1 MKNLKI
7 IKIYFLSFWML
18 FGAIPLTFAENLPDK
33 AVHLLVDIQYVS
45 TESSYLLEDSV
56 GTMTIQHLVSE
67 AGQRS
72 FVEFDKH
79 LSYNEHVNSAYW
91 EKIVLKNRSSF
102 KTWLLEFPDPHI
114 GTLQVFVVSDGQL
127 KEYQTTGFELPFGTR
142 ALEHKNFVYEI
153 LIPQNKQVEVY
164 ARIKS
169 GGFCGISPNVRSVAN
184 FSDYFFSEYHL
195 LGLYYGII
203 FIMIAYNFFLGL
215 YTKDGLY
222 FFYCLYTVSCAL
234 YTFAEDGLGFQWLW
248 RGVPYFNAILE
259 IAAPVFLLASFL
271 LYSNRFLEW
280 KTTYSKIRPIIIGV
294 AVCYGIM
301 QVFFFGNY
309 KFNNFLLTIPFSL
322 TCFSAVKIYREGFR
336 PARFFVL
343 GNSIILV
350 SLFVFFFR
358 MNGWVTSNTFT
369 VYLFNFGFIFEAVV
383 LSISLA
389 DKFRIT
395 KIQKDLAQRE
405 IIHQLQIN
413 DSLQQKVNKELED
426 KVKERTKALVVKSD
440 ELQTANNKLEELKKE
455 LYSMNSKMDVNIWE
469 LKKEVKKEVEARV
482 MNDTISLEEFGS
494 VYTDTYCLQYLR
506 DLKWKEGFVCPK
518 CGNKKFGR
526 GNNNFTYKCT
536 QCQHQES
543 VTSNTLFHAIKFPIS
558 KAFYLA
564 YYLHKNGNDVS
575 YEELALK
582 LELSKNTVWKFGKKV
597 LQIVDEMGKKAKAS
611 DAWDKLILT
620 SELK

>member
-7 IKIYFLSFWML
+7 TRLAFLSILQLIGCISSVFSSNL
-18 FGAIPLTFAENLPDK
+18 SEKTINLTAEVQRID
-33 AVHLLVDIQYVS
+33 A
-45 TESSYLLEDSV
+45 SSCYLIEDRV
-56 GTMTIQHLVSE
+56 GTMSLQYLLSE
-67 AGQRS
+67 AGQEAFIQS
-72 FVEFDKH
+72 DKR
-79 LSYNEHVNSAYW
+79 LSYNEHVHSAYW
-91 EKIVLKNRSSF
+91 QKIILTNRSSF
-102 KTWLLEFPDPHI
+102 KTWLLEYPDPHI
-114 GTLQVFVVSDGQL
+114 GTLQVYVVSEGRVQ
-127 KEYQTTGFELPFGTR
+127 EYQTVGFEMPFAR

-153 LIPQNKQVEVY
+153 PISQNAQVAVY

-169 GGFCGISPNVRSVAN
+169 SGYCGISPNVRSVAN
-184 FSDYFFSEYHL
+184 FSSYFFSEYHL
-195 LGLYYGII
+195 LGMYYGII
-203 FIMIAYNFFLGL
+203 FIMIAYNLFLGI
-215 YTKDGLY
+215 YTKDSLY
-222 FFYCLYTVSCAL
+222 FFYCLYTVCCAF

-248 RGVPYFNAILE
+248 RELPLFNNILE
-259 IAAPVFLLASFL
+259 IVAPVFLLASFL

-280 KTTYSKIRPIIIGV
+280 KTTYPKIVPVIIGV
-294 AVCYGIM
+294 AFFYGIM
-301 QVFFFGNY
+301 QFFFFDNY
-309 KFNNFLLTIPFSL
+309 KFNNFLLTIPFLL
-322 TCFSAVKIYREGFR
+322 TCFSAMKIYQEGFR

-358 MNGWVTSNTFT
+358 MNGWVASNTFT
-369 VYLFNFGFIFEAVV
+369 VYLFNVGFIFEAVV

-395 KIQKDLAQRE
+395 KVQKDLAQRE

-413 DSLQQKVNKELED
+413 DSLQQKVNKELEG
-426 KVKERTKALVVKSD
+426 KVKERTKELQKKTD
-440 ELQTANNKLEELKKE
+440 ELQTANANLEELKKE
-455 LYSMNSKMDVNIWE
+455 LYAMNSKMDVNIWE

-482 MNDTISLEEFGS
+482 LNDTISLQEFSS
-494 VYTDTYCLQYLR
+494 VYTDVYCYQYLK
-506 DLKWKEGFVCPK
+506 DLKWKNGFECPK

-543 VTSNTLFHAIKFPIS
+543 VTSNTLFHAIKFPVS

-575 YEELALK
+575 YEELATK
-582 LELSKNTVWKFGKKV
+582 LGLSKNTVWKFGKKV
-597 LQIVDEMGKKAKAS
+597 LLILDAMGKKAKSS

-620 SELK
+620 SEGK

>member
-7 IKIYFLSFWML
+7 TRIIFLSILALSGCISLVFS
-18 FGAIPLTFAENLPDK
+18 TNLPEKTVKLTAD
-33 AVHLLVDIQYVS
+33 VQRVDF
-45 TESSYLLEDSV
+45 TSSYLIEDSL
-56 GTMTIQHLVSE
+56 GAMSIQYLLSE
-67 AGQRS
+67 AGQQLFARS
-72 FVEFDKH
+72 DKR
-79 LSYNEHVNSAYW
+79 LSYNEHVHSAYW
-91 EKIVLKNRSSF
+91 QKIVLKNGSSF
-102 KTWLLEFPDPHI
+102 KTWLLEYPDPHI
-114 GTLQVFVVSDGQL
+114 GSLQLYVVAEGKV
-127 KEYQTTGFELPFGTR
+127 KEYQAAGFELPFGLR
-142 ALEHKNFVYEI
+142 ALEHKNFVYE
-153 LIPQNKQVEVY
+153 LPVFKNTQVVVY

-169 GGFCGISPNVRSVAN
+169 SGYCGINPNLRSVAN
-184 FSDYFFSEYHL
+184 FSSYFFTEYHL

-203 FIMIAYNFFLGL
+203 FIMIAYNFFLGI
-215 YTKDGLY
+215 YTKDSLY
-222 FFYCLYTVSCAL
+222 FFYCLYTVCCAF

-248 RGVPYFNAILE
+248 RQIPFFNNILE
-259 IAAPVFLLASFL
+259 IVAPVLLLVSFL

-280 KTTYSKIRPIIIGV
+280 KTTFPKVRSSIIGV
-294 AVCYGIM
+294 AFCYGVM
-301 QVFFFGNY
+301 QVFYFENY

-358 MNGWVTSNTFT
+358 MNGWLASNTFT

-389 DKFRIT
+389 DKFRIA

-413 DSLQQKVNKELED
+413 DSLQQKVNKELEV
-426 KVKERTKALVVKSD
+426 KVKERTKDLLAKTD
-440 ELQTANNKLEELKKE
+440 ELQVANANLEALKKE
-455 LYSMNSKMDVNIWE
+455 LYAMNSKMDVNIWE

-482 MNDTISLEEFGS
+482 LNDTISLEEFSS
-494 VYTDTYCLQYLR
+494 VYTDTYCYQYLR
-506 DLKWKEGFVCPK
+506 DLKWKEGFTCPK

-558 KAFYLA
+558 KAFYLT

-575 YEELALK
+575 YEELANK
-582 LELSKNTVWKFGKKV
+582 LDLSKNTVWKFGKKV
-597 LQIVDEMGKKAKAS
+597 LQIVDGMGKKAKAS

-620 SELK
+620 TQEK

>member
-1 MKNLKI
+1 
-7 IKIYFLSFWML
+7 
-18 FGAIPLTFAENLPDK
+18 
-33 AVHLLVDIQYVS
+33 
-45 TESSYLLEDSV
+45 LE
-56 GTMTIQHLVSE
+56 
-67 AGQRS
+67 
-72 FVEFDKH
+72 
-79 LSYNEHVNSAYW
+79 Y
-91 EKIVLKNRSSF
+91 
-102 KTWLLEFPDPHI
+102 PDPHI
-114 GTLQVFVVSDGQL
+114 GTLQVYVVSGGKVQ
-127 KEYQTTGFELPFGTR
+127 EYRTAGFELPFGMR

-153 LIPQNKQVEVY
+153 PVSQNAQVEVY

-169 GGFCGISPNVRSVAN
+169 SGYCGISPNIRSVSN
-184 FSDYFFSEYHL
+184 FSSYFFTEYHL

-203 FIMIAYNFFLGL
+203 FIMIAYNFFLGI
-215 YTKDGLY
+215 YTKDSLY

-234 YTFAEDGLGFQWLW
+234 FTFSEDGLGFQWLW
-248 RGVPYFNAILE
+248 GRTPFFNNIVEIL
-259 IAAPVFLLASFL
+259 ASVFLLISFL

-280 KTTYSKIRPIIIGV
+280 KTTYPKVRPYIIGV
-294 AVCYGIM
+294 AFCYSVM
-301 QVFFFGNY
+301 QVFFYENY

-322 TCFSAVKIYREGFR
+322 TCYSALKIYQNGFR
-336 PARFFVL
+336 PARFFLL

-358 MNGWVTSNTFT
+358 MNGWLVSNTFT
-369 VYLFNFGFIFEAVV
+369 VYLFNVGFIFEAVV

-413 DSLQQKVNKELED
+413 DQLQQKVNKELEV
-426 KVKERTKALVVKSD
+426 KVKERTKDLLAKTD
-440 ELQTANNKLEELKKE
+440 ELQVANANLESLKKE
-455 LYSMNSKMDVNIWE
+455 LYAMNSKMDVNIWE

-482 MNDTISLEEFGS
+482 LNDTISLEEFSS
-494 VYTDTYCLQYLR
+494 VYTDSYCYQYLR
-506 DLKWKEGFVCPK
+506 DLKWKDGFVCPK
-518 CGNKKFGR
+518 CTNKKFGR

-575 YEELALK
+575 YEELASK
-582 LELSKNTVWKFGKKV
+582 LNLSKNTVWKFGKKV
-597 LQIVDEMGKKAKAS
+597 LLVVEAMGKKAKAS